1 MKKIIKSIIIGNFWG
16 NCYIENKNKG
26 DRKTLLVKKYLN
38 KSRPYFKNINNR
50 KKSDTWKIHLPITI
64 NFISS
69 KDNDEDND

>member
-38 KSRPYFKNINNR
+38 KSRPYFKNTNFL
-50 KKSDTWKIHLPITI
+50 KKSEKRGK
-64 NFISS
+64 FIYQ
-69 KDNDEDND
+69 